1 MILDDIVA
9 RKKERLAELKKRSVQ
24 KELEQAV
31 VSAPE
36 PRDFFAALKYGEKPA
51 VIAEIKK
58 ASPSAG
64 QIRSDLEVSK
74 IATSY
79 ERAGAAA
86 ISVITEEDFFEG
98 RLEYLE
104 EARGAVSLPILCK
117 DFIIDPIQIFT
128 ARAAGADGLLLI
140 AAILQQSILK
150 ELLAMA
156 SQLAMACLV
165 EVHDEEE
172 LSRVLDTEARLIGIN
187 NRDLRTFEVSLGTT
201 LRLRS
206 RIPSDRLVVS
216 ESGIRTRGDLQSLAS
231 AGVDAVLVGTS
242 LMRAEDPE
250 AKLREL
256 LGRTS

>member
-1 MILDDIVA
+1 
-9 RKKERLAELKKRSVQ
+9 LAELGKRSVQ
-24 KELEQAV
+24 KELEKAV

-36 PRDFFAALKYGEKPA
+36 TRDFFAALKYGEKPA

-104 EARGAVSLPILCK
+104 EARGAVALPILCK

-140 AAILQQSILK
+140 AAILQQSTLK
-150 ELLAMA
+150 ELLDMA
-156 SQLAMACLV
+156 SQLTMACLV

-216 ESGIRTRGDLQSLAS
+216 ESGIQTRSDFQSLAA

-256 LGRTS
+256 LGRV

>member
-24 KELEQAV
+24 KELEQSV
-31 VSAPE
+31 VAAPKT
-36 PRDFFAALKYGEKPA
+36 RDFFAALKYGEKPA

-64 QIRSDLEVSK
+64 QIRPGLVVNK
-74 IATSY
+74 VAASY
-79 ERAGAAA
+79 EKAGAAA
-86 ISVITEEDFFEG
+86 ISVITEEDFFQG

-117 DFIIDPIQIFT
+117 DFIIDPIQVLT

-140 AAILQQSILK
+140 AAILQQNTLK

-156 SQLAMACLV
+156 SQLDMACLV

-172 LSRVLDTEARLIGIN
+172 LSRVLETEARLIGIN
-187 NRDLRTFEVSLGTT
+187 NRDLRTFQVSLGTT
-201 LRLRS
+201 LRLRP
-206 RIPSDRLVVS
+206 RIPSNLLVVS
-216 ESGIRTRGDLQSLAS
+216 ESGIQTRSDLQSLAA

-242 LMRAEDPE
+242 LMRAEDPGQ
-250 AKLREL
+250 KLREL
-256 LGRTS
+256 LGRSF

>member
-1 MILDDIVA
+1 MILDDIVR
-9 RKKERLAELKKRSVQ
+9 RKKERLAELRKRSIQ
-24 KELEQAV
+24 RELEKAI

-36 PRDFFAALKYGEKPA
+36 PRDFFSPLKYGGKPA

-64 QIRSDLEVSK
+64 LIRSDFEVSK
-74 IATSY
+74 IARSY

-98 RLEYLE
+98 RLQYLE

-117 DFIIDPIQIFT
+117 DFIIDPIQILI
-128 ARAAGADGLLLI
+128 ARSAGADGLLLI
-140 AAILQQSILK
+140 AAILSQSTLK

-172 LSRVLDTEARLIGIN
+172 LSRVLETEALFIGIN

-216 ESGIRTRGDLQSLAS
+216 ESGIHTRSDLQSLAA

-250 AKLREL
+250 AKLGEL
-256 LGRTS
+256 LGRA

>member
-9 RKKERLAELKKRSVQ
+9 RKKERLAELRKRSVQ
-24 KELEQAV
+24 KELEQAA
-31 VSAPE
+31 VSAPKA
-36 PRDFFAALKYGEKPA
+36 RDFFAALQCGEKPA

-64 QIRSDLEVSK
+64 QIRSDLKVSE

-104 EARGAVSLPILCK
+104 EARVAVSLPILCK
-117 DFIIDPIQIFT
+117 DFIVDPIQIFT

-140 AAILQQSILK
+140 AAILQLSTLR

-172 LSRVLDTEARLIGIN
+172 LSKVLGTEARLIGIN
-187 NRDLRTFEVSLGTT
+187 NRDLRTFEVSLDTT

-216 ESGIRTRGDLQSLAS
+216 ESGIQTRGDLQSLAA

-250 AKLREL
+250 EKLREL
-256 LGRTS
+256 LGRSS